1 MSWTT
6 PFASALARRDRTAF
20 AVGHPRHANEFPPP
34 TAKYFDIAA
43 ITDTSPPSVPSLG
56 RAVAGLEPAEPQPQ
70 LLRPRYEPSLP
81 MQLRPPP
88 AGREP
93 QARA

>member
-20 AVGHPRHANEFPPP
+20 AVGHPRHANKFPPP

-70 LLRPRYEPSLP
+70 LLAHPE
-81 MQLRPPP
+81 
-88 AGREP
+88 REMGMVVKGVLGLGMD
-93 QARA
+93 QDR